1 MSPSKTFTGQS
12 RSESVMQNHLP
23 GKACQWW
30 PEGIDD
36 ALPGHADSKHN
47 AYRERSVRMKHQR
60 TNTCH
65 KHSELQAGTRSKRQ
79 DRLRDVCRV

>member
-1 MSPSKTFTGQS
+1 MSPNKTFIGQS
-12 RSESVMQNHLP
+12 RSESVMQNDLS
-23 GKACQWW
+23 GR
-30 PEGIDD
+30 IDD

-47 AYRERSVRMKHQR
+47 AYHERSVRKKHQR

-79 DRLRDVCRV
+79 DRPRDVCRV